1 VRIDVGY
8 RSVVDRNL
16 VQLPGLEI
24 LVKGLGFHSS
34 SRKRC
39 VELLRQGHIIGVA
52 PGGGYEAQLGTN
64 NYEVN

>member
-1 VRIDVGY
+1 
-8 RSVVDRNL
+8 
-16 VQLPGLEI
+16 LPGLEI
-24 LVKGLGFHSS
+24 LVQGFGFHSS
-34 SRKRC
+34 SRERC